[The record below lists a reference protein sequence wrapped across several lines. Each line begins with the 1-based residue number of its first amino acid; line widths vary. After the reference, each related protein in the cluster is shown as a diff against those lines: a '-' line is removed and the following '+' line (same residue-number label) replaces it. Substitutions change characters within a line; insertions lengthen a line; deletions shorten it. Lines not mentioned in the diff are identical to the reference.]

1 MKFWLVRLASVAAA
15 VAAVLVLEAVVKQSD
30 SFTQR
35 LVMLAGLYVTLAVSL
50 NLING
55 ITGQFSIGH
64 AAFYMVGAYA
74 AASCAKAFFATSGLP
89 PGIWIW
95 AVAVIGALAASIA
108 GLLVGLPS
116 LRLRGDYLAI
126 VTLGFGEIIR
136 IVVQAQPSLGG
147 AYGMNV
153 EPIIHYPGA
162 IWFLA
167 ILCIAVCRNLLKT
180 AQGLRFL
187 AVREDEIA
195 SQAMGVDI
203 TRVKVTAFVIG
214 SAFAGAAGAMLA
226 HMDGFISPMKFTMDT
241 SFIILTMV
249 VLGGTGSITGSAIA
263 AVVLFYLPEKMRDLP
278 NMPLANVTAGLVAVF
293 VAVALLKRVLDHV
306 HDKGKRLIWYAGTVL
321 ATVVGYFVSAALFA
335 MAPFAQSAPPIEG
348 AKLRMVV
355 FAITL
360 VALMLLRP
368 QGVFAHHEF
377 SWSWVRKLLGEKKVP
392 TTGVSA

>member
-1 MKFWLVRLASVAAA
+1 
-15 VAAVLVLEAVVKQSD
+15 
-30 SFTQR
+30 
-35 LVMLAGLYVTLAVSL
+35 
-50 NLING
+50 
-55 ITGQFSIGH
+55 
-64 AAFYMVGAYA
+64 
-74 AASCAKAFFATSGLP
+74 
-89 PGIWIW
+89 
-95 AVAVIGALAASIA
+95 
-108 GLLVGLPS
+108 
-116 LRLRGDYLAI
+116 
-126 VTLGFGEIIR
+126 
-136 IVVQAQPSLGG
+136 
-147 AYGMNV
+147 
-153 EPIIHYPGA
+153 
-162 IWFLA
+162 
-167 ILCIAVCRNLLKT
+167 
-180 AQGLRFL
+180 
-187 AVREDEIA
+187 
-195 SQAMGVDI
+195 
-203 TRVKVTAFVIG
+203 
-214 SAFAGAAGAMLA
+214 
-226 HMDGFISPMKFTMDT
+226 MKFTMDT

-293 VAVALLKRVLDHV
+293 IAVALLKRVLDHV